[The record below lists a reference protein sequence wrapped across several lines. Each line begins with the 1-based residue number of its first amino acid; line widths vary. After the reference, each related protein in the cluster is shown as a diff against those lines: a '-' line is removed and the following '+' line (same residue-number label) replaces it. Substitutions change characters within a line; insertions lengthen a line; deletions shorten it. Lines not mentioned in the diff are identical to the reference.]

1 MKTCR
6 TTRSRRRRHRRRGI
20 KNGSNYCYLNAS
32 IQMLLALPGV
42 RTMVFRSVSGM
53 VPGNDVDT
61 NNTCPTK
68 EDAMKVIMAAKRFT
82 ERGGTRADGDTVFM
96 AKRITVHVL
105 GWAFKHT
112 TNERASSGT
121 RLGSTR
127 GNHV

>member
-1 MKTCR
+1 MGLVALN
-6 TTRSRRRRHRRRGI
+6 RRGI

-42 RTMVFRSVSGM
+42 RTMVFRSMSGM

-61 NNTCPTK
+61 NNTFPTK
-68 EDAMKVIMAAKRFT
+68 EDVMKVMMAAKRFK
-82 ERGGTRADGDTVFM
+82 EGGAVRADGDTVLM
-96 AKRITVHVL
+96 AKKITVHVL
-105 GWAFKHT
+105 GWAFKQT

-127 GNHV
+127 GKHV

>member
-1 MKTCR
+1 KTRR
-6 TTRSRRRRHRRRGI
+6 TTRSRRRRHQRRGI

-42 RTMVFRSVSGM
+42 RTMVFRSMSGM

-68 EDAMKVIMAAKRFT
+68 EDVMKVMMAAKRFK
-82 ERGGTRADGDTVFM
+82 EGGAMRADGDTVLM
-96 AKRITVHVL
+96 AKKITVHVL
-105 GWAFKHT
+105 GWAFKYG

-127 GNHV
+127 GKHV